1 MFVFEH
7 DVHARRLKTWN
18 EHVSKFVTEL
28 WFVVRLVVQCRQAR
42 RFPREAAEEF
52 GRRMWTYVS
61 RDRYELETKDD
72 YKLRNAGESPNR
84 ADSLVI
90 ACEGAR
96 RRGFVIAKL
105 ASAESATTKVDE
117 WLNTAIIRHRKIRER
132 YEMDYAT

>member
-42 RFPREAAEEF
+42 RFPRAAAEEF
-52 GRRMWTYVS
+52 GRRQWTYVS

-72 YKLRNAGESPNR
+72 YKLRNSGESPNC

-96 RRGFVIAKL
+96 RRGFMVSKL
-105 ASAESATTKVDE
+105 ARSEATVTKVDE
-117 WLNTAIIRHRKIRER
+117 WLNAATIRQRKIRER
-132 YEMDYAT
+132 YEMEYA